1 MTFELPVLNR
11 NEGPIAEARAK
22 RTEVAARFVALQ
34 SKVVG
39 EIDRALA
46 NRNAVQEQLAQIGT
60 LVQTQRQQLQSVEAA
75 FKAGGADQME
85 LRTARL
91 EASAGELIQLDA
103 QTKLML
109 SLGQL
114 EEALQ
119 RPVANWPDLTALS
132 DVRNARE
139 ANAEKSQKKAAP
151 AGANG
156 KKMKP

>member
-1 MTFELPVLNR
+1 
-11 NEGPIAEARAK
+11 
-22 RTEVAARFVALQ
+22 
-34 SKVVG
+34 
-39 EIDRALA
+39 
-46 NRNAVQEQLAQIGT
+46 
-60 LVQTQRQQLQSVEAA
+60 
-75 FKAGGADQME
+75 ME

-139 ANAEKSQKKAAP
+139 GNAEKSQKKAAP
-151 AGANG
+151 QVPTER
-156 KKMKP
+156 K